1 MGGRGGSGGG
11 GGSAQAQIK
20 KDFRQETVTMTDKW
34 GDPIE
39 TVTGYANSR
48 GSFSRI
54 EQNSDGT
61 YSLEMGDTSRGLVAS
76 TGRYR
81 TREDAYRAMYRY
93 LKGGR

>member
-20 KDFRQETVTMTDKW
+20 KDFRQETVTLTDKW

-61 YSLEMGDTSRGLVAS
+61 YSLEMGDTSRGPVAS

-93 LKGGR
+93 LKRR